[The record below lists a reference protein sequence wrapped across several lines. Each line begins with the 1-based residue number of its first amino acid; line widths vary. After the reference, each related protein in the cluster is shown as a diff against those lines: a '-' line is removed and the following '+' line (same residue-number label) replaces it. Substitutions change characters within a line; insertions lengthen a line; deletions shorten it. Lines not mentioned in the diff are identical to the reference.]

1 MRHLTVGKLLC
12 VAMNVVFLARAVVS
26 KAVAV
31 AIAPVLIISLIISGQ
46 DARTTRNICI
56 FFVFEIP

>member
-12 VAMNVVFLARAVVS
+12 VAVDVVFLAQAVVS
-26 KAVAV
+26 TAVAV
-31 AIAPVLIISLIISGQ
+31 AIAPVLIISGQ